1 MRTSILRRAFAA
13 ALTATMFA
21 AGGALVA
28 PTGANAASTADATW
42 LAQITKW
49 RKAVADGDSDAPL
62 PAPPKPARTTPTQ
75 RVLGTTSTATA
86 TTTAAATTVSPNTV
100 TGRAVNASATA
111 KTLVLY

>member
-62 PAPPKPARTTPTQ
+62 PAPPKLANTMTM
-75 RVLGTTSTATA
+75 
-86 TTTAAATTVSPNTV
+86 TTAEMANQSFHRLMKRISVSP
-100 TGRAVNASATA
+100 
-111 KTLVLY
+111 L